1 MKLFSKAN
9 AIVGLTSVL
18 MILPVEA
25 AKDAGRVSRE
35 LPFLPVL
42 ASLLVVVL
50 VIVALAW
57 FSKKMNLGFPGNR
70 AIKVVTALSLG
81 AKERIVVIEVN
92 GKQHLI
98 GVTPQQVNHIL
109 TLDEPLDMANQTQS
123 GGLSFQKILQGMS
136 KKNG

>member
-1 MKLFSKAN
+1 MKCFNKIN
-9 AIVGLTSVL
+9 AIIGLTSLL
-18 MILPVEA
+18 MVLPVEA
-25 AKDAGRVSRE
+25 AKETARASRE

-42 ASLLVVVL
+42 VSLLIVVL
-50 VIVALAW
+50 AILVLAW

-98 GVTPQQVNHIL
+98 GVTPQQVNHLL
-109 TLDEPLDMANQTQS
+109 TLDEPLDMANPAQS
-123 GGLSFQKILQGMS
+123 GGLSFQKILQGVG
-136 KKNG
+136 KKND

>member
-1 MKLFSKAN
+1 MKRFNKTN
-9 AIVGLTSVL
+9 AIIGLISLLT
-18 MILPVEA
+18 ILPAEA
-25 AKDAGRVSRE
+25 AKDTARASRE

-50 VIVALAW
+50 VIMALAW
-57 FSKKMNLGFPGNR
+57 LSKKMNLGFPGNR

-98 GVTPQQVNHIL
+98 GVTTQQVNHLL
-109 TLDEPLDMANQTQS
+109 TLDEPLEMGNPVQA

-136 KKNG
+136 KKND